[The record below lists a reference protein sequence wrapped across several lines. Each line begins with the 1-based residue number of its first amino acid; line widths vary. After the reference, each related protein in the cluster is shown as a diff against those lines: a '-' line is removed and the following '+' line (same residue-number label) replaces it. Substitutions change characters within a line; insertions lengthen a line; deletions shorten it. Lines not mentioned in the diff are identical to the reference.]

1 MSKARAKGSGWEV
14 ALLGPLRRIWPSVDR
29 APLKGINDYGDFLN
43 ADGLLLEAK
52 KTDVPHFLK
61 WAKIAAAKTGG
72 SGWRIIW
79 SGDQRRKDGPFVLM
93 PLQDWLDLEIIAK
106 DKALAA

>member
-14 ALLGPLRRIWPSVDR
+14 ALLGPLRFIWPRAER

-43 ADGLLLEAK
+43 VDGLLLEAK
-52 KTDVPHFLK
+52 KTDVPHFLQ
-61 WAKIAAAKTGG
+61 WAKTANAKTGG

-93 PLQDWLDLEIIAK
+93 PLTDWLILEEEARENR
-106 DKALAA
+106 